1 MHTKE
6 ELLKFLS
13 NARRIEDLRAELA
26 SIESNIHLYDVS
38 MPVNDATAI
47 LFIDLER
54 KAHDIRCQ
62 INVLEAEQ
70 LAFEREV
77 LYGD

>member
-1 MHTKE
+1 MQSRE
-6 ELLKFLS
+6 ELIKFLS
-13 NARRIEDLRAELA
+13 NTRRIEDLRAELIA
-26 SIESNIHLYDVS
+26 IESHIQVYETT
-38 MPVNDATAI
+38 MPENDATAV
-47 LFIDLER
+47 LFVNLER

>member
-54 KAHDIRCQ
+54 KALDIRRL
-62 INVLEAEQ
+62 INTLEAEQ
-70 LAFEREV
+70 INFEYEV
-77 LYGD
+77 LHGE